1 MYYKYVS
8 FTFPLPKR
16 ISIFRQ
22 RDFPLSHD
30 NYKKGEFNFVF
41 SYNIVLLRSPY
52 GKQIELRPQ
61 LFSRAD
67 R

>member
-22 RDFPLSHD
+22 RDFPLSLID
-30 NYKKGEFNFVF
+30 YKKGEFNFVV

-52 GKQIELRPQ
+52 GKQIELPPAIVQ
-61 LFSRAD
+61 P
-67 R
+67 